1 MFKYI
6 HFFFLNGWLSPW
18 SIPKS
23 FCTKTQASIFRDEQI
38 YDNHAKKKEG
48 VKFHSC
54 GMIYDIEVKGR
65 KKGERERG
73 REKFTALFNGHGGRQ
88 Y

>member
-1 MFKYI
+1 MFEYI
-6 HFFFLNGWLSPW
+6 HFFFLNGWLSPR

-38 YDNHAKKKEG
+38 YDNHAKKKKR